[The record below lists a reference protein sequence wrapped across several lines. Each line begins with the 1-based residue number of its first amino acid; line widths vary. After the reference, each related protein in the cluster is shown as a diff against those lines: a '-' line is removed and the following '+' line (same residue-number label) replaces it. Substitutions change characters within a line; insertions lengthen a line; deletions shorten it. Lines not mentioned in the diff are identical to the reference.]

1 MGILFNSTALGIH
14 FCETSLIF
22 NFKTRLGGEIC
33 LCDVNMHK
41 GYYSADKA
49 CVNFH
54 KDNKVTLTRFPLL
67 PYWDFG
73 DQYYNGSIL
82 GIAGIPL
89 ITIYEID

>member
-1 MGILFNSTALGIH
+1 MRQKKCSN
-14 FCETSLIF
+14 
-22 NFKTRLGGEIC
+22 
-33 LCDVNMHK
+33 
-41 GYYSADKA
+41 YSADKA

-73 DQYYNGSIL
+73 DQL